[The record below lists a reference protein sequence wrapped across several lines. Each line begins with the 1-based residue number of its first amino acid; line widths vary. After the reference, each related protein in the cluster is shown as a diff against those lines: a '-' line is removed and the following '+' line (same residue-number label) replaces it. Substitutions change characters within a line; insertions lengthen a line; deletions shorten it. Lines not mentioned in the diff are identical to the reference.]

1 MLEPPTKMSRR
12 LRQHRRR
19 RSQRGPSRAVFI
31 VLGTFLATVIVAVC
45 AGLGYIVSVAAT
57 APDISELKPLDQG
70 ATSAVYARDGK
81 QRLGFIQGDVLRTP
95 VRSTSMPDT
104 IRQATVA
111 IEDRRFYEHQGV
123 DFEGVV
129 RAAIKNISSRETV
142 EGGSTLTM
150 QLVKNLYTKD
160 RSRTGL
166 EGYKRKVREAKLASE
181 LEDRHPGPRGKAWIL
196 TQYLNNAPY
205 GTVGGQQAV
214 GIEAAA
220 RIFFDKPARRLTLA
234 ESALLAGLPQAPS
247 RYNPFLDHA
256 AAQRRRN
263 EVLRRMADEGYITR
277 ETSERA
283 QAEPLG
289 VKKGEY
295 YAKRRE
301 SYFFDYVKQQLI
313 DEYGAARVRQGGLK
327 VYTTVDLKLQQ
338 EARKAIANRLPNPG
352 DPSAALVSMDPKTGY
367 IKAMASSGEYSASKF
382 NLAAQGKRQPG
393 SVFKVM
399 VLMAALRENVDI
411 RKTTYD
417 SKPLKFV
424 DKKTGVPIDVNT
436 DDHRYRGS
444 VSIFEGL
451 VASDNTVYQQLDL
464 DIGPEA
470 VRDTAY
476 DMGVTSKLDAYPAE
490 GLGGLTRGV
499 SPLEMTRAFVTV
511 NNGGY
516 RVKPIAITKVVF
528 PDGHVDRSL
537 GKPRKVKVFTDGQ
550 TSEAVKAME
559 ANAQR
564 GTGTAAQI
572 GCPIAGKTGTTND
585 YVDAWFDGFTTSL
598 NTTVW
603 VGYPEASRSMSAVPG
618 YGAMFGGK
626 APALIWHD
634 FMTTAMK
641 NRPCDPF
648 PEPKEPF
655 EPVPFFG
662 EYATTGAPGG
672 GSDPLAVTD
681 EPSAEKDEDKK
692 DKKDEDKAQ
701 PDEDGNY
708 PPTQYEAPPQTTP
721 APVPTTP
728 QAAPENGGVA
738 PTG

>member
-1 MLEPPTKMSRR
+1 MSRR
-12 LRQHRRR
+12 ARQSRRR
-19 RSQRGPSRAVFI
+19 RSQRGPSRAVFV
-31 VLGTFLATVIVAVC
+31 VLGAILASVIVAVC
-45 AGLGYIVSVAAT
+45 AGLGYVVSVAAT
-57 APDISELKPLDQG
+57 APDISKLKPLDQG
-70 ATSAVYARDGK
+70 ATSAVYAADGRE
-81 QRLGFIQGDVLRTP
+81 RLGFIQGDVLRTP
-95 VRSTSMPDT
+95 IRSSRMPET
-104 IRQATVA
+104 MRQATVA
-111 IEDRRFYEHQGV
+111 IEDRRFYKHRGV

-129 RAAIKNISSRETV
+129 RAAIKNLSNRETV

-150 QLVKNLYTKD
+150 QLVKNLYTED

-166 EGYKRKVREAKLASE
+166 EGYKRKVREAKLASD
-181 LEDRHPGPRGKAWIL
+181 LEERHPGTKGKAWIL

-214 GIEAAA
+214 GVEAAA
-220 RIFFDKPARRLTLA
+220 RIFFDKPARRLKLT

-247 RYNPFLDHA
+247 RYNPFLDQGA
-256 AAQRRRN
+256 AISRRN
-263 EVLRRMADEGYITR
+263 QVLRHMADEGYISQATA
-277 ETSERA
+277 ERA
-283 QAEPLG
+283 QRSPLG
-289 VKKGEY
+289 VSKGEY

-301 SYFFDYVKQQLI
+301 SYFFDYVRQQLI
-313 DEYGAARVRQGGLK
+313 DEYGVARVRKGGLK

-338 EARKAIANRLPNPG
+338 EARKAIASRLPNPG

-393 SVFKVM
+393 STFKVM
-399 VLMAALRENVDI
+399 VLMAALRDNVDI

-417 SKPLKFV
+417 SQPLDFT
-424 DKKTGVPIDVNT
+424 DKKTGAKIEVNT

-464 DIGPEA
+464 DVGPEA
-470 VRDTAY
+470 VRQAAY
-476 DMGVTSKLDAYPAE
+476 DIGITSKLDAYPAE

-499 SPLEMTRAFVTV
+499 SPLEMTRAYATI
-511 NNGGY
+511 NNGGS
-516 RVKPIAITKVVF
+516 RVRPIAITKVVF
-528 PDGHVDRSL
+528 PDGRVDTSL
-537 GKPRKVKVFTDGQ
+537 GKPHRIKVFTDGQ

-572 GCPIAGKTGTTND
+572 GCPIAGKTGTTD
-585 YVDAWFDGFTTSL
+585 SYVDAWFGGFTTAL

-603 VGYPEASRSMSAVPG
+603 VGYPEASRSMNAVAG

-634 FMTTAMK
+634 FMATAMK
-641 NRPCDPF
+641 NRKCDPF
-648 PEPKEPF
+648 PEPKEAF
-655 EPVPFFG
+655 VPVPFFG

-672 GSDPLAVTD
+672 GKDPLAVVD
-681 EPSAEKDEDKK
+681 EPADDTDEDKK
-692 DKKDEDKAQ
+692 DKDKKKKDKE
-701 PDEDGNY
+701 Y
-708 PPTQYEAPPQTTP
+708 PPTQYEAPPQADPQAPPP
-721 APVPTTP
+721 APQTVPGG
-728 QAAPENGGVA
+728 QPEVGGVA